1 MSLRFSLRATV
12 AVGLLASVAFP
23 LLGQSLAVRSSANYG
38 ETVSPGSAATL
49 FGDGFADSAAVGALD
64 RAGRLPTRLAGVE
77 VLLDGRAARLAY
89 VSAGQINLVVP
100 AHTAEGVVAVEVLHD
115 EQTVA
120 QGTATVAGSAPGLF
134 SADGSGAGTGL
145 ILNEATYARGPF
157 AAQTPEIPGCDKRSR
172 LTLLATG
179 VRQAAETTA
188 TVEDASGGT
197 RTVEVEA
204 AAASEQY
211 PGVDEVRIVAPQDVG
226 GELSVRLTA
235 DGRES
240 NAVSFSLDPSDVP
253 PPDCAALGE
262 AYVYNTVSDLLA
274 GDLWDVASPDQV
286 FTDLASAQA
295 ISQGDWPVNGVGTTA
310 LEARNGEVIAAGSAG
325 APELVWADP
334 HFPPTVRTLSD
345 EPIPFVGVAAGNPAS
360 AISAEADPGRPIH
373 EQILEL
379 AREHNLAFAS
389 IRVEGRF
396 APVSYSVA
404 HNLLKQ
410 GTPLTD
416 PTVDK
421 APFQLF
427 FTADASAEWQLSGF
441 YAAAANIQ
449 ELVSVRGAPVH
460 LHGFQLDRSRAGHV
474 GSATVENAVIRLYP
488 LAAPKVMESDL
499 TVRNVSLADG
509 QVSLEVLNQGAGT
522 VTRTTVQG
530 RSADAVVFQAEL
542 VDLVSGQAQTVSVQV
557 GDLSRELVL
566 EVDPF
571 NDVLESDEFNNV
583 EAVPTP

>member
-1 MSLRFSLRATV
+1 MSLAFALRATV
-12 AVGLLASVAFP
+12 VAGLLATVAFP
-23 LLGQSLAVRSSANYG
+23 LQGQSVAVRSSANYG
-38 ETVSPGSAATL
+38 ETISPGSAATL

-77 VLLDGRAARLAY
+77 VLVGGRAAGLAY
-89 VSAGQINLVVP
+89 VSAEQINLVVP
-100 AHTAEGVVAVEVLHD
+100 ARTAEGVVAVEVLLD
-115 EQTVA
+115 GQTVA
-120 QGTATVAGSAPGLF
+120 QGTATVSDSAPGLF

-145 ILNEATYARGPF
+145 ILNASTYARGPF
-157 AAQTPEIPGCDKRSR
+157 AAQTLEIPGCDKRSR

-179 VRQAAETTA
+179 VRRASETTA

-197 RTVEVEA
+197 HTVEVEA
-204 AAASEQY
+204 AAASERY
-211 PGVDEVRIVAPQDVG
+211 PGVDEVRIVAPQGVG

-253 PPDCAALGE
+253 PPSCPSLGT
-262 AYVYNTVSDLLA
+262 AYVYNTVADLLA

-286 FTDLASAQA
+286 FADLS
-295 ISQGDWPVNGVGTTA
+295 SVQGDWPVNGVGTTA

-334 HFPPTVRTLSD
+334 HFPPAVRTLSD

-360 AISAEADPGRPIH
+360 MISAEADPGRPIH

-427 FTADASAEWQLSGF
+427 FTAEASAEWQLSGF

-460 LHGFQLDRSRAGHV
+460 LHGFQLDRSRAGHI
-474 GSATVENAVIRLYP
+474 GSAMVENAVIRLYP
-488 LAAPKVMESDL
+488 LAAPTVMESDL
-499 TVRNVSLADG
+499 TVRNVSFADG

-530 RSADAVVFQAEL
+530 RAADAVVFQAEL
-542 VDLVSGQAQTVSVQV
+542 VDLVSGQAQTVAVPI
-557 GDLSRELVL
+557 GELSRELIL

-583 EAVPTP
+583 ETVPAP